1 MDLDSF
7 HQRYSDELE
16 NNIFLE
22 IFFKLYND
30 KKESWKSAVFKNL
43 FLEKFKT

>member
-1 MDLDSF
+1 MDLDCF

-16 NNIFLE
+16 NNIFFE

-30 KKESWKSAVFKNL
+30 KNKVENPQ
-43 FLEKFKT
+43 